1 MKTVLAQ
8 LKKDNIKFVELQFS
22 DIFGTLKSVTVAI
35 EAAEDALNKGKWFD
49 GSSIAGFA
57 RIMESDFY
65 LKPDINTYAILQPV
79 DEQLK
84 TARFLCDTFTP
95 DGQPYTGDPRFIL
108 KKAVQE
114 AADMGYTCFLGPE
127 IEFFLLKSQPGAVPG
142 AVPGAL
148 TSVPHDVGGYFDCS
162 NRDKASELRKKIMI
176 AMNTM
181 KLNAEF
187 SHHEVAIGQHELG
200 FRYGEPIEMADKVIT
215 LKYIVK
221 SMATLEGIQAS
232 FMPKP
237 FFGINGSGMHVHFS
251 FVSTKGKP
259 AFYDKDGQYQL
270 SKTAQFF
277 IAGVMK
283 HIKEICVLLAPTVNS
298 YKRLVPGYEAPVYIC
313 WGQAN
318 RSALIRIPRPFENN
332 PKSVRAE
339 LRCPDPS
346 CNPYLAFAAI
356 IKAGLE
362 GIKQQEPIS
371 APVEE
376 NVYKFDQAKR
386 DQHRIQTLPENL
398 GDALAYFKNSTLMRE
413 FLGEDFSTKYYEAKK
428 KEWDEFRLQ
437 VTEWEQKRYL
447 ETT

>member
-1 MKTVLAQ
+1 MKTILEQ
-8 LKKDNIKFVELQFS
+8 LKRDNVKFVELQFS
-22 DIFGTLKSVTVAI
+22 DIFGTLKSVTVAV
-35 EAAEDALNKGKWFD
+35 EAAETALSKGKWFD
-49 GSSIAGFA
+49 GSSIKGFA

-65 LKPDINTYAILQPV
+65 LKPDLKTYAILQPV
-79 DEQLK
+79 DEELK

-95 DGQPYTGDPRFIL
+95 DGKPYPGDPRFIL

-114 AADMGYTCFLGPE
+114 AIQLGYTCLLGPE
-127 IEFFLLKSQPGAVPG
+127 IEFFLLKSQPGSLA
-142 AVPGAL
+142 A
-148 TSVPHDVGGYFDCS
+148 VPHDIGGYFDCS
-162 NRDKASELRKKIMI
+162 TRDKASDLRKKIMI

-200 FRYGEPIEMADKVIT
+200 FRYGEAIEMADKVIT
-215 LKYIVK
+215 LKHIVK

-251 FVSTKGKP
+251 LVDLNDNP
-259 AFYDKDGQYQL
+259 VFYDNNGQYKL
-270 SKTAQFF
+270 SKTAQYF
-277 IAGVMK
+277 IAGIMA

-332 PKSVRAE
+332 AKSIRAE

-362 GIKQQEPIS
+362 GIKKQELIS
-371 APVEE
+371 PSIEE
-376 NVYKFDQAKR
+376 NVYKFDETKR
-386 DQHRIQTLPENL
+386 EKHNIQTLPENL
-398 GDALAYFKNSTLMRE
+398 GHALECFKNSTLMRE
-413 FLGEDFSTKYYEAKK
+413 FLGEDFFIKYYEAKK

-447 ETT
+447 EVS